1 MSLPQKITSKVEL
14 KDTAPENITIE
25 YTSYCNGTVT
35 PGSAICEGLQ
45 LGDTVNF
52 SLAITAQNCLQT
64 PQR

>member
-1 MSLPQKITSKVEL
+1 MAQKITSKVEL

-25 YTSYCNGTVT
+25 YTAHCNGTVK

-52 SLAITAQNCLQT
+52 SLAITAQNCLQV
-64 PQR
+64 PEQR